1 MTQGNRAAQAVKQY
15 SIQALMAPVG
25 FPKSGQRSAFPA
37 WGKVRADGD
46 RMAGDECG
54 GIPGPG
60 AGVADGTECA
70 LYCRLINILKYNPNI
85 V

>member
-1 MTQGNRAAQAVKQY
+1 MIWDSRAAQAARWH
-15 SIQALMAPVG
+15 SAQALVALVG

-46 RMAGDECG
+46 RMAGNGCS

-60 AGVADGTECA
+60 ARAADGTECA
-70 LYCRLINILKYNPNI
+70 LDGKNS
-85 V
+85 